1 MTHDEHDL
9 LANAKTSTYNGWT
22 NRETWLANL
31 WLVEGNET
39 PDEMTAEALRNRVL
53 DMVQAL
59 DDATIV
65 EGFIYDLLIAAIGR
79 INYNEIVETYK

>member
-39 PDEMTAEALRNRVL
+39 PDEMTVDYLRDKML
-53 DMVQAL
+53 DMIEAM
-59 DDATIV
+59 DATLV
-65 EGFIYDLLIAAIGR
+65 EGLVYDLLMASVSR

>member
-39 PDEMTAEALRNRVL
+39 PDEMTVDYLRDKML
-53 DMVQAL
+53 DMV
-59 DDATIV
+59 DAIDPSLV
-65 EGFIYDLLIAAIGR
+65 EDLVYDLLMASVSR
-79 INYNEIVETYK
+79 INYNEIVEAHK